1 MAQCESLRAG
11 ICIELAFELAKS
23 RLVAFLYHNVT
34 SQ

>member
-1 MAQCESLRAG
+1 MAQCESVRTS

-23 RLVAFLYHNVT
+23 RLVVFLYHNIT